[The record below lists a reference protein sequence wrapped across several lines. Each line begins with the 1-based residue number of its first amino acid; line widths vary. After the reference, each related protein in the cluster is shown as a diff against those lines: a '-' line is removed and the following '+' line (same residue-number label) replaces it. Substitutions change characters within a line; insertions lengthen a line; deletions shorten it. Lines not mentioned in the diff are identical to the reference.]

1 MKENACSSAAFKGAA
16 CLLKIYILRYRAFRL
31 RHVGIKIRLTCIDL
45 SFRHRDS
52 YYRLSL

>member
-45 SFRHRDS
+45 SFRHS